1 MDAQAHT
8 SKDSATALHRA
19 YLDAMRRHAERAA
32 QESEPTNESVI
43 RAHRRAVA
51 IERLRASVVDIDLG

>member
-8 SKDSATALHRA
+8 TPHSPTALHRA
-19 YLDAMRRHAERAA
+19 YLDAMRRHAEQVA
-32 QESEPTNESVI
+32 QRTEPTNESVI